1 MNYSAIYYDDT
12 VNGNGIRVSLFCSGC
27 KRRCCPKCHNKKA
40 WDFNYG
46 NKFTEIEEDS
56 ILDYLSKPY
65 VTGISILGGEPMD
78 NLDDGILINLVKNI
92 KNKYPNK
99 TIYVWSGY
107 TYEELILDEN
117 GKEFLKYI
125 DMLRDG
131 IGLRAYGQK
140 DPLIEYKREAYDL
153 FNNMMYEIQSETVK
167 YLYRTRFG
175 VQIVNRDD
183 IINTQ
188 LSQAAQ
194 AFQTPSEESEP
205 VTSPVHHGDKI
216 GRNDPCPC
224 GSGKKYKNCCGKD
237 M

>member
-1 MNYSAIYYDDT
+1 MNYSAIYFDDT

-131 IGLRAYGQK
+131 LYIDALK
-140 DPLIEYKREAYDL
+140 DVTQYLQGSSNQRYINVQESLKLGNTIE
-153 FNNMMYEIQSETVK
+153 FNWKEGEDV
-167 YLYRTRFG
+167 
-175 VQIVNRDD
+175 
-183 IINTQ
+183 
-188 LSQAAQ
+188 
-194 AFQTPSEESEP
+194 
-205 VTSPVHHGDKI
+205 
-216 GRNDPCPC
+216 
-224 GSGKKYKNCCGKD
+224 
-237 M
+237 